1 MRMNIRKLGYRA
13 RERFNTDIR
22 PSSYRLKVRA
32 AQPQPLRSVF
42 RTAAK
47 GAIFTGGSSHD

>member
-22 PSSYRLKVRA
+22 PSSSRLKVRA
-32 AQPQPLRSVF
+32 VKPQPLRSVF